1 MLNLCYTAEWTAM
14 FTCTYIDRAL
24 SQSRGITFRCKPLL
38 RQQHV
43 TRERTSL
50 RRYFIANDISR
61 LRAAVIALPFR
72 HPASRRAPP
81 STAGFTTAPIRVTRF
96 YTNRENCSSTKP
108 RHNSHMWKA
117 DYSPCSLWIEDII
130 SISSCGLREKRVNG
144 MMYKGYVPD
153 YPYFVSFT
161 DFFLSFLKYS

>member
-1 MLNLCYTAEWTAM
+1 MLHSCLGGLRCLPAP
-14 FTCTYIDRAL
+14 ISIAL
-24 SQSRGITFRCKPLL
+24 SLSRGITFRCKPLL

-72 HPASRRAPP
+72 HPASRRVYVVDRWFYHCSHSCNTLLHGRRELLLYHDKTQFSYVEDRLFALL
-81 STAGFTTAPIRVTRF
+81 FVNRVYYIHF
-96 YTNRENCSSTKP
+96 SV
-108 RHNSHMWKA
+108 H
-117 DYSPCSLWIEDII
+117 
-130 SISSCGLREKRVNG
+130 GLREKRVNE
-144 MMYKGYVPD
+144 MIYKGYVPD